1 MNNAILID
9 FDPDYHQDSRPVR
22 AIDVRAD
29 KQNFEAVV
37 AAMQN
42 AVDGYPSLAVLN
54 LVEFYRIW
62 QSAMKDAPN
71 IVSQFALVLDNE
83 EMSMEEAIEI
93 AKASEAA
100 NTQWWEDWNNGDNWF
115 LLSER
120 PCFNNCWNFAE
131 AGSRSQA
138 AFDEWPSSNHIGD
151 RMWFQSHNE
160 RCKVAFE
167 DYGSYVYLEVVLA
180 DHSEHHRSSFV
191 AAFEAVKELGIAG
204 RITHASPS
212 SIDELPSGDLVTL
225 WESPFLKVSQG
236 DKSMWARGW
245 KSFHTDY
252 IKFRNAE
259 GEELTP
265 TWYKPGVKGPFEPFA
280 VGRDQHDLLVI
291 SERAYDALIWG
302 HEGDAELLN
311 KANENRKVLER
322 FCGPL
327 F

>member
-22 AIDVRAD
+22 AIEVSAT
-29 KQNFEAVV
+29 KANFEAVV
-37 AAMQN
+37 DEMQN
-42 AVDGYPSLAVLN
+42 AVRGYPSLSVLN
-54 LVEFYRIW
+54 LVEFYKIW
-62 QSAMKDAPN
+62 QSAMKDAPT
-71 IVSQFALVLDNE
+71 IVSQFQLVLDNE
-83 EMSMEEAIEI
+83 DMEMEEAIEI

-100 NTQWWEDWNNGDNWF
+100 NTQWWAEWNKSADFSN
-115 LLSER
+115 
-120 PCFNNCWNFAE
+120 CFVFAE
-131 AGSRSQA
+131 YGSSCEA
-138 AFDEWPSSNHIGD
+138 AFDEWPSTNHVGD

-160 RCKVAFE
+160 RCKVTFK
-167 DYGSYVYLEVVLA
+167 DYGSYVNMEVLLT
-180 DHSEHHRSSFV
+180 DHSENHRSSFIT
-191 AAFEAVKELGIAG
+191 AFEAVKALGIHG
-204 RITHASPS
+204 IIDHANPESFDNAPT
-212 SIDELPSGDLVTL
+212 GDFVRL

-236 DKSMWARGW
+236 DNAMWARGW
-245 KSFHTDY
+245 KDFHTNY

-265 TWYKPGVKGPFEPFA
+265 AWYKPGVKGPFEPFA
-280 VGRDQHDLLVI
+280 VGRDQQDLLVI